1 MFAAAQLP
9 TLDVL
14 LEKLRLLARTFR
26 HYDVVLAS
34 IPVLL
39 IVGLVVWIRRRAHT
53 PSASS
58 ANQTNVNSTP
68 NAATKT
74 SQRTKSQSPER
85 ASNASSN
92 NKSSKKN
99 KKGPKVSTIGV
110 SENFVDIK
118 NQDITALKKFDKQP
132 AKNSSSTS
140 AKNQRA
146 AKLLA
151 QQPTAVSQP
160 ESVAVAASASE
171 PAKKVENGKKI
182 HPAQPVSVDD
192 LQGYVLGEYNL
203 EDFLLDDEN
212 VKAFDIDDTS
222 PEIKKIESSCEEN
235 SPLVNAESTPSSDLA
250 KDEQKTTQN
259 GIDDLSARENNS
271 NSLRQPTSDSNYK
284 QLAEIAML
292 SLARA
297 ERNNMDKARE
307 TQTLVNKLQEEL
319 QRSEHLLHVHKR
331 DEEAKMNAL
340 KSKFYNESAEM
351 HRQLEEKVEQMRIL
365 QSNLEQSTGKINEY
379 KSVINALEIR
389 LTSVTNITNLQ
400 NSTLASPSSPVHA
413 SACSQISSPT
423 LIAYEN
429 HSNNAQHEPQLTAVA
444 ASQNSE
450 ADLLNIE

>member
-1 MFAAAQLP
+1 
-9 TLDVL
+9 
-14 LEKLRLLARTFR
+14 
-26 HYDVVLAS
+26 
-34 IPVLL
+34 
-39 IVGLVVWIRRRAHT
+39 VGLVVWIRRRAHT
-53 PSASS
+53 HSASS
-58 ANQTNVNSTP
+58 ANQTQANSTP
-68 NAATKT
+68 NAASKI
-74 SQRTKSQSPER
+74 SQRTKLQQQTKENSPER

-99 KKGPKVSTIGV
+99 KKAPKVSTIGV

-132 AKNSSSTS
+132 SKNSSSTG

-151 QQPTAVSQP
+151 QQPAAVVQP
-160 ESVAVAASASE
+160 ESVAVADSTSE

-182 HPAQPVSVDD
+182 QPAQSVSVDD
-192 LQGYVLGEYNL
+192 LKGLVLDEYNL
-203 EDFLLDDEN
+203 EDFLLDEEN
-212 VKAFDIDDTS
+212 VKAFDIDEPS
-222 PEIKKIESSCEEN
+222 PAEIKKIESSCEEN
-235 SPLVNAESTPSSDLA
+235 SALVNAESSPSSDLA

-259 GIDDLSARENNS
+259 GHDDLSARENNS
-271 NSLRQPTSDSNYK
+271 NSLRQSTSNSNYK

-297 ERNNMDKARE
+297 ERNNMDKAQE

-331 DEEAKMNAL
+331 DEEAKTNAL
-340 KSKFYNESAEM
+340 KSKFFNENAEM

-400 NSTLASPSSPVHA
+400 NSALASPSSPVHA

-429 HSNNAQHEPQLTAVA
+429 HSNNAQLEPQLTAVA
-444 ASQNSE
+444 ASQNGE
-450 ADLLNIE
+450 ADHLNIE